1 MDETNEFLVEEMKNV
16 VKNQIRQN
24 EPPETKQT
32 YDRLLEE
39 GFPEEEVIRMLA
51 AVVTAEIYDVMKS
64 EKPFNQER
72 FIRRLQNLPDES
84 V

>member
-1 MDETNEFLVEEMKNV
+1 MAESNAFLREEMKKV

-32 YDRLLEE
+32 YDRLIEE
-39 GFPEEEVIRMLA
+39 GFPEEEVFRMLA
-51 AVVTAEIYDVMKS
+51 TVVTVEIYDVMKS

-72 FIRRLQNLPDES
+72 FIRRLQSLPE
-84 V
+84 

>member
-1 MDETNEFLVEEMKNV
+1 MDESNAFLGEEMKNV

-32 YDRLLEE
+32 YDRLIKE

-51 AVVTAEIYDVMKS
+51 TVVTAEIYDVMKS

-72 FIRRLQNLPDES
+72 FIRRLQNLPDEP

>member
-1 MDETNEFLVEEMKNV
+1 MDETNEFLGEEMKNV

-32 YDRLLEE
+32 YDRLLKE

-51 AVVTAEIYDVMKS
+51 KVVTAEIYDVMKS